1 MTSLHALTQSAML
14 GSTDDSLLDSAIQ
27 TGIAELGGYI
37 PATFEGE
44 SKACGAE
51 SKPQMPEKAA
61 GLLKRLVAGE
71 SDGLLPEILQLT
83 AERGYIVPPETI
95 PALLGLGKNDLRKL
109 VLPVIGE
116 RGRWLAAHNPAW
128 AYALGRD
135 PLEAWENGVRAE
147 RIASLEQ
154 IRATEPGTARVWV
167 QASWEQDSPEDRAA
181 FLATFSSHLGMD
193 DEPFLESCLDDRR
206 KEVRDAARGLLIRL
220 ESSRFVGRMWARVK
234 PLVRI
239 KSKFLGGDSLEVS
252 LPERIDPAAKR
263 DGLGGAPLRKKMGEK
278 ANLLA
283 QMIASIPPALWS
295 REFNRPPEKI
305 LSLVLG
311 HQWKEALLLGWAL
324 AAQGARDA
332 AWAEAIFRL
341 TASKAE
347 VQNVFEPE
355 TLREL
360 GMVLIPEQVQAI
372 AQSSIKPILN
382 ELKDDSP
389 LLTLLQGY
397 RRPWTPGLARTVI
410 QSAQRQAGKG
420 WRLAHAL
427 PGFAECAPPELA
439 SEFGQGWP
447 EEISGVWSL
456 MIEAFLQVLNF
467 RNEIR
472 KSLKEQP

>member
-1 MTSLHALTQSAML
+1 MTTLHSLSQSAML
-14 GSTDDSLLDSAIQ
+14 GSTDDALLVAAAR
-27 TGIAELGGYI
+27 TGLAELGGYI
-37 PATFEGE
+37 PATFAGE
-44 SKACGAE
+44 ITVCGAE
-51 SKPQMPEKAA
+51 SQPQMPEKAA
-61 GLLKRLVAGE
+61 TLLNRLVAGE
-71 SDGLLPEILQLT
+71 FDGLLPEFLQLT

-147 RIASLEQ
+147 RIAALEQ
-154 IRATEPGTARVWV
+154 IRAEEPGKAREWV
-167 QASWEQDSPEDRAA
+167 QASWEKDAPEDRAL
-181 FLATFSSHLGMD
+181 FLGAYSVGLSFE
-193 DEPFLESCLDDRR
+193 DEPFLESCLDDKR

-220 ESSRFVGRMWARVK
+220 ENSHFVGRMWARVK

-324 AAQGARDA
+324 AA
-332 AWAEAIFRL
+332 
-341 TASKAE
+341 
-347 VQNVFEPE
+347 
-355 TLREL
+355 
-360 GMVLIPEQVQAI
+360 
-372 AQSSIKPILN
+372 PIM
-382 ELKDDSP
+382 SP
-389 LLTLLQGY
+389 
-397 RRPWTPGLARTVI
+397 P
-410 QSAQRQAGKG
+410 
-420 WRLAHAL
+420 
-427 PGFAECAPPELA
+427 
-439 SEFGQGWP
+439 
-447 EEISGVWSL
+447 
-456 MIEAFLQVLNF
+456 
-467 RNEIR
+467 
-472 KSLKEQP
+472 

>member
-1 MTSLHALTQSAML
+1 MTSLHSLTQSAML
-14 GSTDDSLLDSAIQ
+14 GSADDSLLVSAIQ

-37 PATFEGE
+37 PATFEGKSTACPPE
-44 SKACGAE
+44 SQ
-51 SKPQMPEKAA
+51 PQMPEKAA

-71 SDGLLPEILQLT
+71 FDGLLPEFLQLT
-83 AERGYIVPPETI
+83 AERGYIVPPETL

-135 PLEAWENGVRAE
+135 PRDAWENGVRVE
-147 RIASLEQ
+147 RIAALEQ
-154 IRATEPGTARVWV
+154 IRASEPGKAREWI
-167 QASWEQDSPEDRAA
+167 QASWEQDSPEDRSL
-181 FLATFSSHLGMD
+181 FLGACSVGLSLE
-193 DEPFLESCLDDRR
+193 DEPFLETCLDDKR
-206 KEVRDAARGLLIRL
+206 KEVRDEARGLLLRL
-220 ESSRFVGRMWARVK
+220 EDSRFVGRMWARIK

-252 LPERIDPAAKR
+252 LPDGSDSDARR

-283 QMIASIPPALWS
+283 QMVSFIPPALWS

-305 LSLVLG
+305 LSLALG

-332 AWAEAIFRL
+332 AWAEAILRL
-341 TASKAE
+341 AASKAE
-347 VQNVFEPE
+347 VQSVLETE
-355 TLREL
+355 TLRAL
-360 GMVLIPEQVQAI
+360 VMLLDPEPVQAI

-427 PGFAECAPPELA
+427 PGFAQCAPPELA
-439 SEFGQGWP
+439 HEFEQGWSD
-447 EEISGVWSL
+447 EISGVWSL
-456 MIEAFLQVLNF
+456 MIEEFLRVLNF
-467 RNEIR
+467 RNEIK
-472 KSLKEQP
+472 KSLKENQ

>member
-1 MTSLHALTQSAML
+1 MTTLQHLAQSAML
-14 GSTDDSLLDSAIQ
+14 GSSDDSLLVSAIQ
-27 TGIAELGGYI
+27 TGIAELGGYVS
-37 PATFEGE
+37 ATFAGE
-44 SKACGAE
+44 NKACGAE

-71 SDGLLPEILQLT
+71 FDGLLPEFLQLT
-83 AERGYIVPPETI
+83 AERGYIVPPETL

-135 PLEAWENGVRAE
+135 PLDGWENGLKAE
-147 RIASLEQ
+147 RIAALEQ
-154 IRATEPGTARVWV
+154 IRATEPEKACAWV
-167 QASWEQDSPEDRAA
+167 QSSWEQDAPEDRALFLGA
-181 FLATFSSHLGMD
+181 FSIGLSME
-193 DEPFLESCLDDRR
+193 DEPFLETCLDDKR
-206 KEVRDAARGLLIRL
+206 KEVRDAARQLLIRL
-220 ESSRFVGRMWARVK
+220 ENSRFVGRMWARVK
-234 PLVRI
+234 PLVQL

-252 LPERIDPAAKR
+252 LPDGLDSDAKR
-263 DGLGGAPLRKKMGEK
+263 DGLGSAPLRKKMGAK

-283 QMIASIPPALWS
+283 QMTATIPPALWS

-305 LSLVLG
+305 LSSALN
-311 HQWKEALLLGWAL
+311 HEFKEALLLGWAL

-332 AWAEAIFRL
+332 AWAEAILRL

-355 TLREL
+355 TLQEL

-389 LLTLLQGY
+389 LLTILQGY

-427 PGFAECAPPELA
+427 PEFAEWIPPELA